1 MLIMR
6 QQIVT
11 DLISCISLS
20 PFVFFYSIHDACKLL
35 TAARGTALLLV
46 ETLRSGQSA
55 EEKTKPLHEL
65 RVLSLDSKQCVEVLE
80 RRTDIKMF

>member
-1 MLIMR
+1 MHF
-6 QQIVT
+6 
-11 DLISCISLS
+11 SLS
-20 PFVFFYSIHDACKLL
+20 LCVFYSIHDACKLL

-65 RVLSLDSKQCVEVLE
+65 RVLSLDSKQCLEVLE